1 MEQQTTPTTTT
12 TNMKY
17 AGFGIRFVAYLLDA
31 IIYFTIAYFIW
42 GSSVANTSGGSAS
55 VSLNNEQLLIPL
67 AYFLIFWLVFSST
80 PGKMLLGLKIV
91 KADGSKIGIK
101 EALLRILVYIVI
113 FIGAWFILGNPKK
126 QALHDMA
133 AGTFVVKR

>member
-1 MEQQTTPTTTT
+1 MEQQTTSITTP
-12 TNMKY
+12 NMKY
-17 AGFGIRFVAYLLDA
+17 AGFGIRFVAYLIDVV
-31 IIYFTIAYFIW
+31 IYFTIAYFIW
-42 GSSVANTSGGSAS
+42 GSSVANASGGSAS

-67 AYFLIFWLVFSST
+67 AYFLVFWLAFSST

-101 EALLRILVYIVI
+101 EVILRILVYIVI
-113 FIGAWFILGNPKK
+113 FIGAWFILGNSKK